1 MYSKKLNILFV
12 LALATLMV
20 FACDK
25 QSPFEPDQGPTVDFG
40 AYSPES
46 NGLPAVDVMT
56 WNIYVGADV
65 DKIVE
70 AAAQDPPD
78 PNAVMTAVDIAYKE
92 LLATNFEERAET
104 IAKFIADRKPHL
116 IGLQEISLIQ
126 RFSAEFIPL
135 ESFDYLEILQNKLA
149 GLGLDYKLAGKLDN
163 ADVTLPRL
171 TDDYQ
176 LEYVRL
182 LDSDVVLARG
192 DVEIADVETAH
203 YQYYLSIPGLDIPR
217 GYVAMSATIGLRTY
231 RFVNTHLESAVEE
244 LRLAQAAELAGV
256 LGGVTLP
263 IIMVGDFNTYAPTPT
278 TADPGTV
285 YKYLVNG
292 LEEPYTDIWLN
303 NQVGNE
309 GAGYTA
315 PHDSDLRNPVPHL
328 DRRIDLILLRGAN
341 QIGPVQAFVLG
352 DDLNER
358 TSSGMWPSDHAGV
371 FAKLHIK

>member
-1 MYSKKLNILFV
+1 M
-12 LALATLMV
+12 
-20 FACDK
+20 
-25 QSPFEPDQGPTVDFG
+25 
-40 AYSPES
+40 
-46 NGLPAVDVMT
+46 
-56 WNIYVGADV
+56 
-65 DKIVE
+65 
-70 AAAQDPPD
+70 
-78 PNAVMTAVDIAYKE
+78 
-92 LLATNFEERAET
+92 
-104 IAKFIADRKPHL
+104 
-116 IGLQEISLIQ
+116 
-126 RFSAEFIPL
+126 
-135 ESFDYLEILQNKLA
+135 
-149 GLGLDYKLAGKLDN
+149 
-163 ADVTLPRL
+163 
-171 TDDYQ
+171 
-176 LEYVRL
+176 
-182 LDSDVVLARG
+182 
-192 DVEIADVETAH
+192 
-203 YQYYLSIPGLDIPR
+203 
-217 GYVAMSATIGLRTY
+217 
-231 RFVNTHLESAVEE
+231 
-244 LRLAQAAELAGV
+244 AQAAELAGV